1 MPICMSTFY
10 IVATPIGNMEDITL
24 RAIRILREV
33 DVIACE
39 DTRVTKKLL
48 DKYLEVPKPVLSFHA
63 HSDNKKISELVSL
76 LSDGKSVALVTDAG
90 TPAISDPGAL
100 LVSEIRGRLSGSVNV
115 VPIPGPSALITA
127 LSVSGI
133 ESSAFI
139 FLGFL
144 PHKKGRETLFTE
156 IVASKRTMVFYESS
170 HRILKTINRLSEI
183 LDESRT
189 IVICRELTKK
199 FEDIL
204 SGSPSEILREIE
216 SSKNRERGEFVVIVS
231 PLV

>member
-1 MPICMSTFY
+1 VPICMSTLY

-100 LVSEIRGRLSGSVNV
+100 LVSEIRSRLSGSVNV